1 MFGRHHGL
9 TIRVFGFFDVEM
21 RGLLGEHGCEHHVQ
35 RWNVEE
41 EGEEVGEAEWYFEE
55 EYYNEG
61 GDDDDLELRND

>member
-1 MFGRHHGL
+1 
-9 TIRVFGFFDVEM
+9 M
-21 RGLLGEHGCEHHVQ
+21 RGLLGEYECEHHVQ

-61 GDDDDLELRND
+61 GDDDLELRND